1 MYIYTDEVRSLYKY
15 PSHPIYK
22 CLVIS
27 HYNWPSTGAR
37 WLLQSHEF
45 FSVPSHGGV
54 PQNAGPQ
61 NHWSPPGKG
70 TEKSIGQYK
79 RIHKNAGMSTHVHH
93 EIHPYASRPCFDHGA
108 YQMTKLHTEYTSV
121 LHTCIGH
128 RPLTNRDAPRS
139 TSENLFHLRSNSL
152 PGTILR
158 DGHRKVIPPLIGINI
173 KVNSNFPLY
182 DRLP

>member
-1 MYIYTDEVRSLYKY
+1 MVVKLVFIPCLFHITGGYIYRWSKILYKY

-108 YQMTKLHTEYTSV
+108 HVCCYLLQGGTSYV
-121 LHTCIGH
+121 CWFMWKPSGYRCVHHI
-128 RPLTNRDAPRS
+128 
-139 TSENLFHLRSNSL
+139 
-152 PGTILR
+152 
-158 DGHRKVIPPLIGINI
+158 
-173 KVNSNFPLY
+173 
-182 DRLP
+182 